1 MQTLR
6 SVLVPGEPW
15 RLEDGSGRLLATLKV
30 HEDRVKV
37 RDAADREIMKVK
49 RKDDGWEVEDGTGAR
64 YLRGKRRD
72 GGWKVLDGSDALVA
86 TFRPSG
92 EVLDA
97 RGGVVARVAAS
108 GSEVV
113 FTDSAGSSQAVWTGG
128 GPASAAAWLML
139 PGTDPTTQAALVV
152 YSLTVGGP

>member
-1 MQTLR
+1 M
-6 SVLVPGEPW
+6 LVSGEPW

-37 RDAADREIMKVK
+37 RDATDREIMKVK

-72 GGWKVLDGSDALVA
+72 GGWKVLDGADALVA
-86 TFRPSG
+86 TLKPSG

-97 RGGVVARVAAS
+97 RGGVVAVVRAS
-108 GSEVV
+108 SGEVV
-113 FTDSAGSSQAVWTGG
+113 FTDAAGSEQALWKGG
-128 GPASAAAWLML
+128 DSASAAAWLML
-139 PGTDPTTQAALVV
+139 PATDPTTQAALVV
-152 YSLTVGGP
+152 YSLTLGGP